1 MHTRRLWPLVVL
13 GALMFAV
20 FSALGVWQ
28 LQRLAWKRA
37 LIAQVEQHLAAE
49 PVAAPAPEQAR
60 ALGNAD
66 AYRRVQVRGEFAHR
80 LETCTLAVTEY
91 GSGCWVMTPLRT
103 EAGWWLLVN
112 RGFVPL
118 KQKSAAARPQ
128 GQVQGMVTVTGL
140 LRLSEPKGGFLRSNQ
155 ASQERW
161 YSRDVAAIAAAR
173 GLAAGEVAPYF
184 IDAETQAAGGPKAGL
199 TVVRFNNNHL
209 AYALTWFG
217 MALGVLVAARLV
229 WRHQRRGLEAPS
241 AAG

>member
-1 MHTRRLWPLVVL
+1 MRTRRLWPLAVL

-20 FSALGVWQ
+20 FCALGAWQ
-28 LQRLAWKRA
+28 LQRLGWKRA
-37 LIAQVEQHLAAE
+37 LIAQVEQQLAAE
-49 PVAAPAPEQAR
+49 PVAAPAPEQAQI
-60 ALGNAD
+60 LGKAD
-66 AYRRVQVRGEFAHR
+66 AYRRVQVRGEFAHG
-80 LETCTLAVTEY
+80 LEACTLAVTEY

-118 KQKSAAARPQ
+118 KQKPASARPL
-128 GQVQGMVTVTGL
+128 GQVQGVVTVTGL

-155 ASQERW
+155 PKQERW

-173 GLAAGEVAPYF
+173 GLAAGKVAPYF
-184 IDAETQAAGGPKAGL
+184 IDAETQSPGGPKAGL

-209 AYALTWFG
+209 AYALTWFA
-217 MALGVLVAARLV
+217 MALGVMVAARLV
-229 WRHQRRGLEAPS
+229 WQQRPRGLEATR